1 MSRLNFDLHE
11 GFAVRHKKPI
21 RLSAQMIADI
31 YQTRQPSLA
40 DRFVAWCVDH
50 PMTSFL
56 GALLASLVFAWWI
69 GA

>member
-1 MSRLNFDLHE
+1 MSRLNFNLDT
-11 GFAVRHKKPI
+11 GFAPRRKPL
-21 RLSAQMIADI
+21 RLNAQIIETI
-31 YQTRQPSLA
+31 YQVRQPSLA
-40 DRFVAWCVDH
+40 DRFVAWCIDH